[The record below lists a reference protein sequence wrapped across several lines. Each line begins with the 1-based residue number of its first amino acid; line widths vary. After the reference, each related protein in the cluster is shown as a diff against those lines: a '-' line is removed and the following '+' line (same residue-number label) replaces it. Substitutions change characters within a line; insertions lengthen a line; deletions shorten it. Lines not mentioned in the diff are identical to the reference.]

1 MTTSATSIFASPNF
15 RPTSNNGRMRGLVFL
30 LIATLHVSG
39 AIWLLSSHATPPKKP
54 QQIIEVVMLPAP
66 KPVQA
71 EPVKEPPPAPVVK
84 QEPIKPVVKPK
95 PVVVKPPEPV
105 KKVSPPKPV
114 AQPKILTTAS
124 ENAEISIP
132 KFESAPIVE
141 TAPAPPPPVAKAVAT
156 PVETSGHGQDDS
168 KSVTSGVVPI
178 VRVPPKYPPRAASR
192 HIEGWVKVEFTIT
205 KEGEVTDAVV
215 VNAEPADIFDDA
227 ALSAII
233 QWEFKAKIVNGTAVT
248 QRATQTL
255 QFKLVN

>member
-1 MTTSATSIFASPNF
+1 MTTSSIFTSSV
-15 RPTSNNGRMRGLVFL
+15 RPMENIGRVRGFVFL
-30 LIATLHVSG
+30 LIATLHLGG
-39 AIWLLSSHATPPKKP
+39 AIWLLSPKAMPPKKP
-54 QQIIEVVMLPAP
+54 QQVIEVVMLPAP
-66 KPVQA
+66 KPVKV

-84 QEPIKPVVKPK
+84 PEPIKPVVKPK

-105 KKVSPPKPV
+105 KKVAPPKPI

-124 ENAEISIP
+124 ENAETSIP
-132 KFESAPIVE
+132 KFESAPISE
-141 TAPAPPPPVAKAVAT
+141 TPPSPPPVAKAVAT

-168 KSVTSGVVPI
+168 KSVSSGVVPI
-178 VRVPPKYPPRAASR
+178 VRVPPKYPARAANR

-227 ALSAII
+227 ALTAIS